1 MQMSTL
7 PTTEAPPQ
15 PPAPPTA
22 ADPAAVYEARC
33 ATFGRERDRLQ
44 RRSSRNADLSLV
56 LLLAGF
62 ACLGLAVWRG
72 WNTLY
77 PISGLV
83 LVAFVVSF
91 VHHGG
96 VNRLLRRAT
105 ERWGAN
111 DEGLRRLR
119 RDWKALPLRRPP
131 GNPPADPVASDLDLL
146 GHASLQHLLNTVY
159 TPVGQATLQDWLL
172 RPATPDEVRAR
183 AEAAAELA
191 PLIDFRDDLAVQ
203 GRLMGGAQT
212 NYERFLLWAGGT
224 PWLDGRAWLLWLAR
238 LLALLNLALL
248 AAQGLGLTEAPL
260 WLISGLVSYAL
271 LWLVGRPVNEII
283 ESLTARQSVFLTY
296 AELFDLV
303 GARPFQADR
312 LRRIQHDLAA
322 DALSAGPQMRR
333 LARLMP
339 LADVRNALLF
349 TPVRIALV
357 WDIHVL
363 WLLERWQRTAGPRAR
378 AWLTLLGEF
387 EAIAA
392 LATLAHDHPAWA
404 WAAPADDGRLAAR
417 GLGHPLL
424 PPASAVRNDVTLG
437 PPGSFLLVTGS
448 NMSGKSTLLRAV
460 GVNVTLAQMGGPVC
474 AEQLRLPPVA
484 LATSMRVTDS
494 LEQGVSF
501 FMAELRRLKVVVTAA
516 EQARTGGERLL
527 LFLLDEILQGTNT
540 AERQIAARRIIRHLL
555 HLGAFGAV
563 STHDLDLAQTPEL
576 DSVSQKVYLTER
588 FSRGPDG
595 PQMQFDYQLR
605 PGIATSTNALKLMEL
620 VGLPLE
626 DEVAR

>member
-1 MQMSTL
+1 MQILTSSTME
-7 PTTEAPPQ
+7 P
-15 PPAPPTA
+15 PPAPPAPTP
-22 ADPAAVYEARC
+22 DPAAVYQARC
-33 ATFGRERDRLQ
+33 AAFGQERDRLQ

-56 LLLAGF
+56 LLLAGL

-72 WNTLY
+72 WNMLY
-77 PISGLV
+77 PASGLL

-96 VNRLLRRAT
+96 VNRQLRRAS

-119 RDWKALPLRRPP
+119 RDWQTLPLRQPP
-131 GNPPADPVASDLDLL
+131 GDPPDDPVATDLDLL

-159 TPVGQATLQDWLL
+159 TPVGQATLQGWLL
-172 RPATPDEVRAR
+172 RPAAPEEARERA
-183 AEAAAELA
+183 AAAAELA

-203 GRLMGGAQT
+203 GRLMGSAQA
-212 NYERFLLWAGGT
+212 NYERFLLWAGGA
-224 PWLDGRAWLLWLAR
+224 PWLAGRGWLLWLAR
-238 LLALLNLALL
+238 LLALVNLALL
-248 AAQGLGLTEAPL
+248 AAHGFGLTQAPL

-271 LWLVGRPVNEII
+271 LWLVGRPINEII
-283 ESLTARQSVFLTY
+283 EGLTARQSVFLTY

-303 GARPFQADR
+303 GAQPLQAPR
-312 LRRIQHDLAA
+312 LRQLQHDLA
-322 DALSAGPQMRR
+322 DGALSAGPQMHR

-349 TPVRIALV
+349 TPVRIALL

-363 WLLERWQRTAGPRAR
+363 WLLERWQRSAGPRAR

-387 EAIAA
+387 EALAA
-392 LATLAHDHPAWA
+392 LATLAHDHPGWTWA
-404 WAAPADDGRLAAR
+404 GPASDGRLDAHQ
-417 GLGHPLL
+417 LGHPLL
-424 PPASAVRNDVTLG
+424 PPAACVRNDVVLG

-448 NMSGKSTLLRAV
+448 NMSGKSTLLRAI
-460 GVNVTLAQMGGPVC
+460 GLNVALAQMGGPVC
-474 AEQLRLPPVA
+474 AAQLRLPPVT
-484 LATSMRVTDS
+484 LATSMRVRDS
-494 LEQGVSF
+494 LEQGVSY
-501 FMAELRRLKVVVTAA
+501 FMAELRRLKTVVAAA
-516 EQARTGGERLL
+516 EQARAQGDRLL

-555 HLGAFGAV
+555 HLGALGAV